1 MRVRDCKSLY
11 FPPLMSAPKGPG
23 GRSPLLFIFLTVF
36 IDLLGFGI
44 VIPLLP
50 IYSQYFGAS
59 EWQLGLL
66 FSCFSGMQFLFAPLW
81 GRLSDRIGRKPVLV
95 GGLIGSAASYALFA
109 YADTLGL
116 LFASRLL
123 AGFFGAN
130 ISSAQ
135 AYIADVTTEENR
147 AKGMGLLGAAFGL
160 GFTFGPLLGGV
171 LSGMHADPA
180 TLPPAPGLAAAGLS
194 LAAALFGAL
203 TLVEPARQP
212 GSGRVFSFDAV
223 REASAEPRIGLM
235 ILLNFLN
242 IFAFACF
249 EGMFTRFGLAL
260 FPEQFGQSGP
270 IEHAT
275 QADILKA
282 APIAGYYLFG
292 IGIVSAL
299 IQGGFIRR
307 LVPRYGETLL
317 AMVGPLLLALAM
329 AGIGAAPSW
338 TMVLIACGLMPF
350 GFGLSNP
357 SVNSLLS
364 RAAPKERQG
373 AFLGINQSAASLARM
388 SGPPLAGLCFAVSPR
403 LPFFLAAGVLL
414 LAFLIGQH
422 YHRRYAASFPRHTGA

>member
-1 MRVRDCKSLY
+1 MNASKS
-11 FPPLMSAPKGPG
+11 PD

-50 IYSQYFGAS
+50 VYSQYFGAS
-59 EWQLGLL
+59 EFQLGLL
-66 FSCFSGMQFLFAPLW
+66 FACFSGMQLVFAPMW

-109 YADTLGL
+109 WADTLSL
-116 LFASRLL
+116 LFAARLL

-135 AYIADVTTEENR
+135 AYIADVTTPENR

-160 GFTFGPLLGGV
+160 GFTFGPLLGGL
-171 LSGMHADPA
+171 LSGLHADPGQ
-180 TLPPAPGLAAAGLS
+180 LPPGPGLAAAGLS
-194 LAAALFGAL
+194 LAAALFGWL
-203 TLVEPARQP
+203 TLHEPARKP
-212 GSGRVFSFDAV
+212 GSGRVFSLESV
-223 REASAEPRIGLM
+223 REASREPRIGLM
-235 ILLNFLN
+235 IALNFCN
-242 IFAFACF
+242 VFAFACF

-270 IEHAT
+270 IERAT
-275 QADILKA
+275 QAEILRA

-317 AMVGPLLLALAM
+317 ALAGPLILALAM
-329 AGIGAAPSW
+329 AGIGLAPNWSVVLAAC
-338 TMVLIACGLMPF
+338 ALMPF

-364 RAAPKERQG
+364 RAAPADRQG
-373 AFLGINQSAASLARM
+373 SFLGLNQSASSLARM
-388 SGPPLAGLCFAVSPR
+388 SGPPLAGLCFALHPR

-414 LAFLIGQH
+414 TAFLIARH
-422 YHRRYAASFPRHTGA
+422 YHARFAHSFPRAGA